1 MPFMHFSPNPREG
14 REGPV
19 AALTEDARPWG
30 NSSSRGKGVARR
42 ILSNETLEGGSM
54 IPFLEASEAYW
65 KVRVVNKG
73 GSGVMMPF
81 AAALCQLPEVS
92 PLHHLIQSPVFRP
105 SGSPEPEA

>member
-1 MPFMHFSPNPREG
+1 MHFSPNPREG

-65 KVRVVNKG
+65 KVRG
-73 GSGVMMPF
+73 GEQGRVRSHD
-81 AAALCQLPEVS
+81 ALGCG
-92 PLHHLIQSPVFRP
+92 PLSTTR
-105 SGSPEPEA
+105 S